1 MLSTALSFLAAVAL
15 LIPGFIITE
24 VSRDKSS
31 RSPQHDLELALRSL
45 AYTLFV
51 QLIFGAWTAH
61 LVKTLGPSTEWADH
75 LGAISAYLA
84 VVVLGA
90 PIAFGLAL
98 SAYLNRVELRD
109 GPPSTFANALGAGR
123 ARDAFDYAYQRW
135 RKEGVYVIVELLG
148 HTTSA
153 PRLVGGIYGK
163 RSAVGQTPEPHDIYL
178 EALCTVAED
187 ADGIRSLVAR
197 VEPDQGVYIPAQQ
210 IARVDLVPA
219 EPDTLQS

>member
-75 LGAISAYLA
+75 LSAISAYLA

-135 RKEGVYVIVELLG
+135 RKEGVYVIGGASRPYHLG
-148 HTTSA
+148 ATSCWWHL
-153 PRLVGGIYGK
+153 R
-163 RSAVGQTPEPHDIYL
+163 
-178 EALCTVAED
+178 EALGGRPDPRASRHLPGSPMHGRGRHRWHPFSCCASRTRPGGLYPCP
-187 ADGIRSLVAR
+187 ADCSR
-197 VEPDQGVYIPAQQ
+197 
-210 IARVDLVPA
+210 
-219 EPDTLQS
+219 